1 MKQILSAAFIAL
13 LLITTA
19 TGQTPVKVDGTGGAK
34 TAGQTRP
41 PDNRRPRGTA
51 VGLLGWRAG
60 IRSDAFGAIPFLDA
74 AVRIDAAGV
83 AFIEA
88 VSTNLDY
95 KISADEIANI
105 KARLT
110 DLGLRVAAYR
120 IDAIP
125 SDAASRNTLLAFA
138 KAMEIDLVL
147 TNKPVALTGIKVA
160 VEDASGMYKEG
171 ATTHGANLRDAAKA
185 APLLLGLSKQQPPE
199 APEWPNK
206 CTDCATSRPST
217 RALFFTIVPGAAEN
231 YDRAVRVAQGYRVNA
246 ISKMLP
252 ISTTDR
258 IPADEKAKIDA
269 AVPRQALVK
278 PRQARKLLIID
289 VCPAGGFYHNT
300 VAHGN
305 LMLQLLAKYTGAY
318 EPIFDNN
325 LENLR
330 YPHIRQYDAVFL
342 NSVVGPVFSDPEVL
356 DGLIRYVREGGGV
369 AGLHGTTFASQDLR
383 EFGELMGAQEGPH
396 QYNGEPGTLKIDDPA
411 SPITKHFGGKG
422 FSMMDEFYHFPMTSP
437 YSREKLRVL
446 LSVDAEKSDIKKWQY
461 LRTDNDFGMVW
472 IKREGK
478 GRVFNSVLGHR
489 PDFYMMPDL
498 VKMMLGGIQFVLGD
512 LDADTTPSAKMA
524 QAAPS
529 RPAFEVASVRSNTSG
544 SGSLKIGTQP
554 GGRFEA
560 INMPLVQLIQ
570 NAYQVRDFQIIG
582 GPAWMSDRFDVIAKA
597 ETEFPPTAPGA
608 IGALP
613 LMLQSLLAE
622 RFQLVA
628 HKETREMDIYALVRA
643 REDGRLGPRLR
654 QSDTDCEALLRPG
667 ATLPPAAAPAPGMRP
682 IRPCLMRAGGG
693 NVVAGASKLDMLI
706 GNLSGETRRI
716 VENRTGLTGV
726 FDIDLS
732 WAPDGSTDTTR
743 PSLFTALQEQLG
755 LKLESTR
762 APVDVLV
769 IDSISRLTPD

>member
-1 MKQILSAAFIAL
+1 MRYICSRLALAAALTAVVSAQ
-13 LLITTA
+13 TPT
-19 TGQTPVKVDGTGGAK
+19 QTPVKIDGTGGAR
-34 TAGQTRP
+34 TAKQTRP

-51 VGLLGWRAG
+51 VGLLGWRVG
-60 IRSDAFGAIPFLDA
+60 IRSDAFGALPFLDA
-74 AVRIDAAGV
+74 AARIDAAGI
-83 AFIEA
+83 ASIEG

-95 KISADEIANI
+95 RMTADEIANV

-125 SDAASRNTLLAFA
+125 ADAASQNTLLAFA
-138 KAMEIDLVL
+138 KALEFDLIL
-147 TNKPVALTGIKVA
+147 TKQPFDAAQGRSVALPGIKVA

-185 APLLLGLSKQQPPE
+185 APLLLELSKQQHPE
-199 APEWPNK
+199 PPEWPNK
-206 CTDCATSRPST
+206 CTDCGTSRPSN

-258 IPADEKAKIDA
+258 IPADERAKIDA

-330 YPHIRQYDAVFL
+330 YPQIRQYDAVFL
-342 NSVVGPVFSDPEVL
+342 NSVVGPVFSDPQVL

-396 QYNGEPGTLKIDDPA
+396 QYNGEPGTLKIDDPS

-461 LRTDNDFGMVW
+461 LRTDDDFGMVW

-512 LDADTTPSAKMA
+512 LDADTTPSAK
-524 QAAPS
+524 
-529 RPAFEVASVRSNTSG
+529 
-544 SGSLKIGTQP
+544 L
-554 GGRFEA
+554 
-560 INMPLVQLIQ
+560 
-570 NAYQVRDFQIIG
+570 
-582 GPAWMSDRFDVIAKA
+582 AK
-597 ETEFPPTAPGA
+597 P
-608 IGALP
+608 
-613 LMLQSLLAE
+613 
-622 RFQLVA
+622 
-628 HKETREMDIYALVRA
+628 
-643 REDGRLGPRLR
+643 
-654 QSDTDCEALLRPG
+654 
-667 ATLPPAAAPAPGMRP
+667 
-682 IRPCLMRAGGG
+682 
-693 NVVAGASKLDMLI
+693 
-706 GNLSGETRRI
+706 
-716 VENRTGLTGV
+716 
-726 FDIDLS
+726 
-732 WAPDGSTDTTR
+732 
-743 PSLFTALQEQLG
+743 
-755 LKLESTR
+755 
-762 APVDVLV
+762 
-769 IDSISRLTPD
+769 